1 MVPRSRADN
10 ATMRVEWILSLRIQ
24 MRVISLRL
32 STLEAMV
39 CLQPHLPR
47 SEFLGQSFN
56 KRLYRSTNRLN
67 FNWPFRKITVLIRS
81 KEKLRTA
88 CKYLYL
94 IKTIRCRFWKC
105 AFGCG
110 YSLKSEAGYII
121 EFDYYQLRDSMKDFL
136 EPSKTRV
143 VLSLFYIL
151 PKLNYFAGLTAP
163 HLFGEITKKVAEGS
177 LIV

>member
-136 EPSKTRV
+136 EPRLKQGSCYPCFIYC
-143 VLSLFYIL
+143 LS
-151 PKLNYFAGLTAP
+151 
-163 HLFGEITKKVAEGS
+163 
-177 LIV
+177 